1 MGATECEAISNGLLG
16 KDPVGFLLKNVVRT
30 GTVSETGF
38 PTSAARRFDF
48 ADDGQT
54 TEGGT
59 VYDHLSPENPNLIN
73 GLLEVSYLPWGRNTG
88 YYIILAPEGGPD
100 IMMTAMM
107 SGCSVG
113 YVRADDGSVR
123 VSHHNVMA
131 KDMNQAQRSTLA
143 FATKALHPNQYYH
156 NIFENRGEAVFQSD
170 GFGFVFGVRH
180 DKQWTMYAQ
189 TIEVWRSR
197 HGESGK
203 SLGAGTT
210 IKHAGVL

>member
-1 MGATECEAISNGLLG
+1 MGATECNAISSGLLG
-16 KDPVGFLLKNVVRT
+16 KDPIGFLSKNVVRT

-38 PTSAARRFDF
+38 PTSATRRFDF
-48 ADDGQT
+48 TDDGPT

-59 VYDHLSPENPNLIN
+59 VYDHLSPENTNLIN
-73 GLLEVSYLPWGRNTG
+73 GLLEVSYLPWGRDTG
-88 YYIILAPEGGPD
+88 YYIILDPVSGPD

-113 YVRADDGSVR
+113 YVRANDGSVR

-143 FATKALHPNQYYH
+143 FATSALHPNQYH
-156 NIFENRGEAVFQSD
+156 HEIFENRGEAVFKSD

-189 TIEVWRSR
+189 TIAVWRSR
-197 HGESGK
+197 HGTTSA
-203 SLGAGTT
+203 LIGAGTT
-210 IKHAGVL
+210 ITRAGVL